1 MRRKLATIL
10 IAATMALALNVG
22 QTAQASDPGAEAD
35 LANRVN
41 ILRNQHGIGGLTTHS
56 VLTAKAEAWAQH
68 MADTGCLCHSNL
80 PDGVTVGWT
89 KLGEN
94 IGRGPDLTSIHQ
106 ALINSPLHLANMLD
120 PAFHWIG
127 VGIAYG
133 NGQMYVSEVFM
144 AGDPPPGPSPLL
156 AFDSH
161 GRGIAARAQGG
172 FWVVQGDGTVM
183 AYEGAP
189 AYGYPHFPGD
199 YARDIAAMPDGNGY
213 VILDALGGVHF
224 YGSALFTL
232 SSLGGPWFGFDIAR
246 SIAVAPD
253 GKGFAV
259 LDGWGGFHRYGS
271 APNVSGLPY
280 WRGWDIARSFSY
292 RPGGG
297 AYLLDGFGGV
307 WPLGG
312 APRYTSTYFGWN
324 IARDLTVWPDGKGYV
339 VLDGFGGLHRAGSA
353 GTPGPVPYQQIDRW
367 RSVVVQAGSFLS
379 VRNDGFAARS

>member
-10 IAATMALALNVG
+10 IAATMVLALNPG
-22 QTAQASDPGAEAD
+22 QSAQAADPGAEAD

-41 ILRNQHGIGGLTTHS
+41 ILRNQHGLGGVTTHA

-80 PDGVTVGWT
+80 PDGVTVGWR

-106 ALINSPLHLANMLD
+106 ALINSPPHYENMVD

-133 NGQMYVSEVFM
+133 GGQMYVAEVFM
-144 AGDPPPGPSPLL
+144 DGDAPPGPSPLL

-161 GRGIAARAQGG
+161 GRGIAARPQGG
-172 FWVVQGDGTVM
+172 FWVMQGDGTVTSF
-183 AYEGAP
+183 EGAP

-199 YARDIAAMPDGNGY
+199 YARDIATMPDGNGY
-213 VILDALGGVHF
+213 VILDALGGVHR
-224 YGSALFTL
+224 YGSAIFTL
-232 SSLGGPWFGFDIAR
+232 SNVGGPYFGFDIAR

-259 LDGWGGFHRYGS
+259 LDGFGGYHRYGS
-271 APNVSGLPY
+271 APKLSGLPY
-280 WRGWDIARSFSY
+280 WQGWDIAKSLDF

-297 AYLLDGFGGV
+297 AYLLDGFGTV

-312 APRYTSTYFGWN
+312 APKHASPYFGWN

-339 VLDGFGGLHRAGSA
+339 VVDGFGGLHRYGSA
-353 GTPGPVPYQQIDRW
+353 RNPGPLPYQPIDRW
-367 RSVVVQAGSFLS
+367 RSIVVQSGTFLT
-379 VRNDGFAARS
+379 VRNDGFPVRS